1 MHFFIFFS
9 CDLGNLIVI
18 EGSGNVGC
26 GLSEINVALCFV
38 KNWIKSLIDA
48 LKSISKVRVIIFFS
62 SLEF

>member
-1 MHFFIFFS
+1 M
-9 CDLGNLIVI
+9 I